1 MSAIVNVLRELIGL
15 VVDDGRL
22 ALWIVAIV
30 ALAAFVSHVPGAAV
44 AAGAILV
51 FGCLTA
57 LIASVM
63 TAARR

>member
-1 MSAIVNVLRELIGL
+1 MSAVVNVLRELIGL
-15 VVDDGRL
+15 IVDDGRL
-22 ALWIVAIV
+22 ALWIVVIV
-30 ALAAFVSHVPGAAV
+30 TAAALVSRVPGAAL

-51 FGCLTA
+51 FGCIGA

>member
-1 MSAIVNVLRELIGL
+1 MSAIVKVLRELIGL
-15 VVDDGRL
+15 IVDDGRL
-22 ALWIVAIV
+22 ALWTVAVVAAAAVVSCIPGV
-30 ALAAFVSHVPGAAV
+30 AL

-51 FGCLTA
+51 FGCLTV

>member
-1 MSAIVNVLRELIGL
+1 MNAIANVLRELVGL
-15 VVDDGRL
+15 IVDDGRL
-22 ALWIVAIV
+22 ALWIVAVV
-30 ALAAFVSHVPGAAV
+30 AAAALVSHIPGAAL

-51 FGCLTA
+51 FGCITA